1 MIVGKVLSEDENKE
15 LCALAVAIYIK
26 DQLLARTFSNQ
37 SRWVYVLHC
46 FICKVLNSIWLS
58 SIHRTFYPFRHNEIK
73 DIQNYNPYKY
83 TNCLYLVSEKFSDDL
98 SAQTHFELYAMDP
111 WFHTNDWHK
120 LMISVGTCLYLIN
133 IVFCYYNCITGVRAL
148 SAVECGFESR
158 YSQTMDIKTRICC
171 FSAKHATLR
180 CLLRIRIMCQN
191 GVTCLSA
198 NCCFSEV
205 AL

>member
-83 TNCLYLVSEKFSDDL
+83 TNCLYLMSEKFSDDL
-98 SAQTHFELYAMDP
+98 PASTLRIHNVAVWLLFGQVPFLRENYVATTYFRYVICKSL
-111 WFHTNDWHK
+111 WQRIFQR
-120 LMISVGTCLYLIN
+120 
-133 IVFCYYNCITGVRAL
+133 FCYVRIW
-148 SAVECGFESR
+148 SWC
-158 YSQTMDIKTRICC
+158 
-171 FSAKHATLR
+171 
-180 CLLRIRIMCQN
+180 
-191 GVTCLSA
+191 
-198 NCCFSEV
+198 
-205 AL
+205 